1 MTILLNYGSSYG
13 VAYPSLTPL
22 SLTRGGRAR
31 VRGLVLFDFGGT
43 LDADG
48 ARWSVR
54 FHMAYRAAG
63 GKESFASFEDAFRDS
78 DRALE
83 RLAGIEKLG
92 FRAMIDAQTAL
103 LLPRLPD
110 GARLR
115 REAIAD
121 QFHLST
127 LAVVRR
133 NQGLLARL
141 HKSYHLG
148 VVSNFTGN
156 LELCLEELG
165 LMHYFA
171 VVADSGRVGV
181 TKPDPRLF
189 RHALASPAVT
199 PNPGWMVGD
208 NFESD
213 IRPAAALGLSTV
225 WLAPASEH
233 SPDTREGLPTARI
246 ATLSDLAR
254 VLES

>member
-1 MTILLNYGSSYG
+1 
-13 VAYPSLTPL
+13 
-22 SLTRGGRAR
+22 
-31 VRGLVLFDFGGT
+31 LVLFDFGGT

-54 FHMAYRAAG
+54 FHAAYRAAG
-63 GKESFASFEDAFRDS
+63 GKEPFAPFDKAFRDS

-92 FRAMIDAQTAL
+92 FRDMVDAQTAL

-110 GARLR
+110 GARLSKD
-115 REAIAD
+115 AIAD

-133 NQGLLARL
+133 NQALLARL

-189 RHALASPAVT
+189 RHALAYPGVTSNPA
-199 PNPGWMVGD
+199 WMVGD

-213 IRPAAALGLSTV
+213 IRPAAALGMLTV
-225 WLAPASEH
+225 WLAPASEQAPP
-233 SPDTREGLPTARI
+233 SEKREGLPTARI
-246 ATLSDLAR
+246 AKLSELAG
-254 VLES
+254 VLDT